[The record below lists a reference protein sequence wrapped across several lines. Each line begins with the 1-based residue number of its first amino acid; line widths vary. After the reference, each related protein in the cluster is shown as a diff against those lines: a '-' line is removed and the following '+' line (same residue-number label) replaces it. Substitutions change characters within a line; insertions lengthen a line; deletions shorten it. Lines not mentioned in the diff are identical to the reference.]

1 MYMNKLPL
9 LMTASVSK
17 RGMVGACFTDEEREK
32 MYRESLMIY
41 EKMLIGGG
49 KTYKI
54 VFVDNSSWDLSSIKS
69 SVKENPSIEFL
80 SLDSEDFDV
89 TKGKGYNELLLIN
102 KAVEKS
108 VFIREAGGFFKVT
121 GRYPIYNIK
130 YFIDYASKFILER
143 RGHLYIDIKD
153 HNLYDRL
160 GLGWCGHSADVRM
173 FAASLSFYNEF
184 IGNRYVEL
192 NDYKGLLLE
201 GLMYEIVKS
210 LIHRSDVICR
220 FKKEPHFGG
229 LEGSNVAA
237 LSFSKNQDSLKG
249 KLKRFLGNIIR
260 LFFPRFW
267 F

>member
-9 LMTASVSK
+9 VMTASVST

-49 KTYKI
+49 ETYKI
-54 VFVDNSSWDLSSIKS
+54 VFVDNSGWDLSSIKS

-80 SLDSEDFDV
+80 SLDSEDF
-89 TKGKGYNELLLIN
+89 
-102 KAVEKS
+102 
-108 VFIREAGGFFKVT
+108 FKVT

-130 YFIDYASKFILER
+130 YFIDYASKFILEYK
-143 RGHLYIDIKD
+143 GHLYIDIKD

-184 IGNRYVEL
+184 IGNRYTEL

-201 GLMYEIVKS
+201 GLMYDVVKPM
-210 LIHRSDVICR
+210 IHRSDVICR

-249 KLKRFLGNIIR
+249 KLKRFLGNVIR